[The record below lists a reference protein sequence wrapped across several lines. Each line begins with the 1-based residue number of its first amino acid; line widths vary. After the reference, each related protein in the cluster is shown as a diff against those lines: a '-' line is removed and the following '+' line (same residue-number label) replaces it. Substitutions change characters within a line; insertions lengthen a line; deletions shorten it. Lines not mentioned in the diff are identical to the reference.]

1 MRRITFKCRALLAL
15 ATVFGAAL
23 LAAAAP
29 LTAMA
34 ANWGP

>member
-1 MRRITFKCRALLAL
+1 MRRFTRKRRALVAL
-15 ATVFGAAL
+15 ATAIGATL

>member
-1 MRRITFKCRALLAL
+1 MRRFTGKGRALVAFGTLL
-15 ATVFGAAL
+15 GAAVI
-23 LAAAAP
+23 AVASP